1 MPRIPA
7 SQRIRATVRALD
19 AGTAITP
26 MAMCSRRTIVFSSS
40 TEYTGMRPTCVPILP
55 GSISNAA
62 TYLNPHF
69 RTIRLA
75 MSAVPREPTPTIQHF
90 HPSTPGLK
98 MASTSVFSRTTS
110 YPVPRLPN
118 RPKTDKSCLTCSALT
133 PVSEANSR
141 DESVDTPCCS
151 RYVRQRRYVA
161 MREMVAFDTSSDPYF
176 VTTSSLIYRS
186 VRLGDRRLG
195 PHHAPARAGTREA
208 ATALEDQ
215 TFLPAKKLLAVP
227 RHQSYMTNLPLHG
240 KYATARH
247 HQR

>member
-141 DESVDTPCCS
+141 DESVDAPCCS
-151 RYVRQRRYVA
+151 RYVRQGRYVA
-161 MREMVAFDTSSDPYF
+161 IRETVAFDMSPNLWFVITS
-176 VTTSSLIYRS
+176 TLTYRP
-186 VRLGDRRLG
+186 DRIRHCCLG
-195 PHHAPARAGTREA
+195 PHRAPARARTPEA
-208 ATALEDQ
+208 ASALEGQ
-215 TFLPAKKLLAVP
+215 TFLPTKKLLAVP
-227 RHQSYMTNLPLHG
+227 LYQQYKPDLLLRGEYAIVLH
-240 KYATARH
+240 R
-247 HQR
+247 QR

>member
-1 MPRIPA
+1 MIRRPPRSTQSRSSAA
-7 SQRIRATVRALD
+7 SDVYKRQ
-19 AGTAITP
+19 
-26 MAMCSRRTIVFSSS
+26 
-40 TEYTGMRPTCVPILP
+40 GMRPTCVPILP

-141 DESVDTPCCS
+141 DESVDAPCCS

-161 MREMVAFDTSSDPYF
+161 IRETVAFDMSPNPYF
-176 VTTSSLIYRS
+176 VTTSTLTYRP
-186 VRLGDRRLG
+186 DRIRHCCLG
-195 PHHAPARAGTREA
+195 PHRAPARARTPEA
-208 ATALEDQ
+208 ASALEGQ
-215 TFLPAKKLLAVP
+215 TFLPTKKLLAVP
-227 RHQSYMTNLPLHG
+227 LYQQYKPDLLLHDG
-240 KYATARH
+240 YANTLHR
-247 HQR
+247 QR